1 MINKKHL
8 LRSFVSLT
16 CVAALVFAQLPVSA
30 APSSKELKK
39 KTSSLENELSNLN
52 SELASLGNELEKA
65 ATEIKKH
72 AEEVEKTKLDLA
84 SAKLNEELQYE
95 AMSERI
101 KFMYEGGSVSL
112 LHILFTAESMG
123 DFLNKAE
130 YVTSISDYDRDML
143 KDFKNV
149 RINIEEKQKKL
160 EDQQSE
166 LTTLQKTL
174 EEKETALKTK
184 ISSTSANLSDY
195 KAQLARAK
203 AAEEALKQAQD
214 NETSGSVGDSPS
226 EDTATKEDDKTSNK
240 DDKQDKD
247 DKKEDDKSDKDEDK
261 DDNKDDDKEDNTAP
275 SKPASVNDVALLAA
289 IIQCEA
295 GGSYEG
301 MLAVGTVIMNRVAS
315 SRFPNTIKEVVYQRG
330 QFGPV
335 SNGRLARVL
344 AQGAS
349 SSSYAAAQEILGG
362 KRVSKV
368 KNCLFFNGASWTSH
382 AGVNIGGNIFW

>member
-65 ATEIKKH
+65 AAEIKKH

-160 EDQQSE
+160 EDQQAE

-174 EEKETALKTK
+174 KEKETALKLTEQVK
-184 ISSTSANLSDY
+184 
-195 KAQLARAK
+195 
-203 AAEEALKQAQD
+203 
-214 NETSGSVGDSPS
+214 V
-226 EDTATKEDDKTSNK
+226 
-240 DDKQDKD
+240 
-247 DKKEDDKSDKDEDK
+247 KDERIEK
-261 DDNKDDDKEDNTAP
+261 L
-275 SKPASVNDVALLAA
+275 SMA
-289 IIQCEA
+289 IAE
-295 GGSYEG
+295 
-301 MLAVGTVIMNRVAS
+301 MRVAGLDDE
-315 SRFPNTIKEVVYQRG
+315 RIEHMMGDTRNGVEVSAMEELRIMIIRIMKHITFMTCMHY
-330 QFGPV
+330 
-335 SNGRLARVL
+335 
-344 AQGAS
+344 
-349 SSSYAAAQEILGG
+349 
-362 KRVSKV
+362 
-368 KNCLFFNGASWTSH
+368 SW
-382 AGVNIGGNIFW
+382 NMP